1 MLGRVLGQQAGQDIQ
16 RVEQQMTDGAVA
28 QSEVGVVVGCCLWH
42 KLSNTNKWILFD
54 I

>member
-28 QSEVGVVVGCCLWH
+28 QSGGSGGGLLFMAQVV
-42 KLSNTNKWILFD
+42 
-54 I
+54 